1 LFNSVSALSTLI
13 FGVYSGGF
21 PFFSVKIRS
30 KKMRI
35 VVIICGLLLVFAS
48 KATELSQLVVND
60 KALDACIKQHAQQH
74 NWQDTAEFTELVCHA
89 MGIKEAPELGHFS
102 ALNKLSLFNNA
113 LQHLDLRA
121 LTQLTELNIANNQLT
136 SLNIA
141 GLSQLQ
147 TVYLFRN
154 QLSTLDL
161 SGLSKVTTIR
171 LMQNQLTSLDISPLI
186 ALQKGYFFDNK
197 LEDLQITGLD
207 KLELLDVRQN
217 PMPDVLYDFYDEQEG
232 IVISHDGNADD
243 WK

>member
-1 LFNSVSALSTLI
+1 
-13 FGVYSGGF
+13 
-21 PFFSVKIRS
+21 
-30 KKMRI
+30 MRI
-35 VVIICGLLLVFAS
+35 VMFICGLLFVFAS
-48 KATELSQLVVND
+48 QATELSQLVVSD
-60 KALDACIKQHAQQH
+60 KALDACIKQHALQH
-74 NWQDTAEFTELVCHA
+74 NWQDTTEFTELVCHA
-89 MGIKEAPELGHFS
+89 AGIKEAAELEQFS
-102 ALNKLSLFNNA
+102 ALSKLSLFNNA
-113 LQHLDLRA
+113 LQQLDLRA

-141 GLSQLQ
+141 GLSQLH

-154 QLSTLDL
+154 QLTGLDL
-161 SGLSKVTTIR
+161 SGLSKVSTIR
-171 LMQNQLTSLDISPLI
+171 LMQNQLMSLDISPLT

-217 PMPDVLYDFYDEQEG
+217 PMPDALYDFYDQQEG